1 MKRIEVKML
10 LGILPVVIVAM
21 LILTIISA
29 NTSQDIINDTIGQQM
44 KAELTANVNGIDNY
58 LNVVKNTAENIA
70 KVVGTTY
77 EETQMPVYGNML
89 TDIIWDNELVLG
101 SGIWFEPHVYDTAE
115 EYIGPYWYKEGD
127 DTLLTYDYS
136 NAEYD
141 YFTQEYYIRAKES
154 KGEAIITDPYYD
166 PTLQV
171 IMASCSA
178 PIYNESG
185 TFIGA
190 LTVDMELSAIEKLVN
205 AVQVGENGNA
215 MLVTKDGTYLSCD
228 DVEKVAS
235 ALSITEDSNVLLA
248 EAGKQII
255 KDGQGMTSY
264 VEEEEYYNLYYDTVP
279 GVNWY
284 LIIKIPQ
291 AELNEPS
298 VNLSIELGTVSII
311 ALLIC
316 IVAVLVQVKTI
327 SFNLRK
333 VKVFAESLAKGDF
346 TIRTLK
352 EKRKDELGQMS
363 VALNYMYEE
372 NKSVI
377 KNITMDAEKV
387 NESSN
392 QLREA
397 SIQLAEQLNKIKIY
411 MGQVNEEMLSANAS
425 TQKVNVAVTDVNT
438 SVSILAT
445 ETETSSDKAME
456 IMERAKEIEE
466 SSKKAYTYAIGMSE
480 QYEKNLSK
488 AVENAKVVENI
499 SIMANMISSIA
510 NQINMLSLNAS
521 IEAARAGEH
530 GRGFAVV
537 AAEIG
542 KLAGETSRAV
552 NEIKTTIQE
561 VEEAF
566 KVMTEG
572 TGELVI
578 FLKDTVTPD
587 YDKFNQISKQYGID
601 ATLIEEISAKIG
613 NRAESI
619 ADIMSDV
626 SEAMHTVTQAAQN
639 TTESSSMVMDS
650 VEGVVSVID
659 EVSYMS
665 EEQKNISDKL
675 SEVTAKFQL

>member
-77 EETQMPVYGNML
+77 EETQMPVYGKML

-185 TFIGA
+185 AFIGA

-215 MLVTKDGTYLSCD
+215 MLITKDGTYLSCD

-235 ALSITEDSNVLLA
+235 ALSITEDANVLLA

-264 VEEEEYYNLYYDTVP
+264 VEGEEYYNLYYDTVP

-291 AELNEPS
+291 AELNATS

-311 ALLIC
+311 ALIIC
-316 IVAVLVQVKTI
+316 IIAVLVQVKTI

-363 VALNYMYEE
+363 VALNYMYKE

-377 KNITMDAEKV
+377 KNISMDAEKV
-387 NESSN
+387 NDSSN

-397 SIQLAEQLNKIKIY
+397 AIQLAEQLNKIKIY
-411 MGQVNEEMLSANAS
+411 MGQVNKDMLSASAS
-425 TQKVNVAVTDVNT
+425 TQKVNAAVTDVNT
-438 SVSILAT
+438 SVSILAS

-466 SSKKAYTYAIGMSE
+466 SSKKAYSYAIGMSE
-480 QYEKNLSK
+480 QYEKNLNK

-572 TGELVI
+572 TRDLVI

-619 ADIMSDV
+619 AVIMSDV
-626 SEAMHTVTQAAQN
+626 SDAMHTVTQAAQN

-665 EEQKNISDKL
+665 EEQKNISDQL